1 MVVKGKFNVPIYNCE
16 VHVIVSDNLLAS
28 INYRLRVNGDGKLKD
43 EPGAYFYNHDAC
55 NYYVFFKKETLDINY
70 LNHEKS
76 HLVEQIL
83 KDRGIRAMD
92 EVRSYLDGFVSEKL
106 NEFLKKRKIKLK

>member
-1 MVVKGKFNVPIYNCE
+1 MVIKGSFKVPIYNCF
-16 VHVIVSDNLLAS
+16 VYVIIADNLLSS
-28 INYRLRVNGDGKLKD
+28 INYRLRVNDIGKLKE
-43 EPGAYFYNHDAC
+43 EPGAFFFNPDHC
-55 NYYVFFKKETLDINY
+55 HYYIFFNKKTIDVNF

-76 HLVEQIL
+76 HVVEQIL

-92 EVRSYLDGFVSEKL
+92 EVRSYLDGFISEKL